1 IDNEDYFQRKS
12 TYRDA
17 NGEFFAD
24 NDERGIF
31 FARGVLETVK
41 KLRWKP
47 TLVHCHGWLSHLLP
61 LFLKKAY
68 HDDPLFT
75 NARVVVSL
83 YNDLTNETFNENMQS
98 KVIMPGIKTK
108 DVEFLEEPTALNLA
122 KTAMQYADGIILASP
137 GVDRKLT
144 QYAVSRKIPVLPY
157 INPQDPSSNY
167 IRDYDSFYDQIL
179 DTQ

>member
-1 IDNEDYFQRKS
+1 
-12 TYRDA
+12 
-17 NGEFFAD
+17 
-24 NDERGIF
+24 
-31 FARGVLETVK
+31 
-41 KLRWKP
+41 
-47 TLVHCHGWLSHLLP
+47 
-61 LFLKKAY
+61 KKAY

-83 YNDLTNETFNENMQS
+83 YNDLTNETFNENMRS

-108 DVEFLEEPTALNLA
+108 DVEFLEEPTALNLT

-157 INPQDPSSNY
+157 INP
-167 IRDYDSFYDQIL
+167 
-179 DTQ
+179 